1 MINVM
6 VNNSGSLNSNN
17 NFAETSTVNE
27 EFDLKLVFNF
37 LQRNKKLLSL
47 ISVIS
52 LFSGFLI
59 SFFPKRT
66 WEGQFQ
72 VVLSSEKEGRSNL
85 SSIYS
90 TLESFTGQP
99 SANTLKTEVGILTS
113 PSILIPVYEVTIANK
128 NLNSKKTYEFS
139 KWRKKLGIELKK
151 GTSILNISYRDKD
164 KNSILPVLEKLSST
178 YQNYSGE
185 RKKKINQFSQ
195 DSLEKQIKNFSKKS
209 ANSLRLAQEFAI
221 DQDLIY
227 FDPYQK
233 ENDVIRS
240 FEVEGKLASPSTP
253 LVEEKTSTFL
263 PLNDSIERVR
273 LQAANEIRKI
283 DMTLKKIDELE
294 NDQSLQYV
302 GSIIP
307 EIIKSQFI
315 NTLRDVDAALIE
327 AQSKYT
333 EDDVTVKRLLEKR
346 ALTNKHLKE
355 SSINYLES
363 KKIDSLAKLEAA
375 SRPKDVL
382 LKYKE
387 LVRNAKRDEN
397 TLINLEDQLMNV
409 FLNKSRKLVP
419 WELITKPTLLN
430 YPVDKTRLNLLIIS
444 LLGGFSLGSVY
455 LLMKEKRSGRIFELN
470 DLMKILPQGFVEM
483 INTNEIKSLEEKII
497 YLGELINNEA
507 SEKINIILLGEIQQ
521 KKIEIVKQYLSKN
534 KKNKIN
540 IEFKNSILDIKDEK
554 SLNTNFLLLEF
565 GAIKFSE
572 IKTFT
577 KYSQLFEV
585 NINGTIILE

>member
-1 MINVM
+1 M
-6 VNNSGSLNSNN
+6 
-17 NFAETSTVNE
+17 
-27 EFDLKLVFNF
+27 
-37 LQRNKKLLSL
+37 
-47 ISVIS
+47 
-52 LFSGFLI
+52 
-59 SFFPKRT
+59 
-66 WEGQFQ
+66 
-72 VVLSSEKEGRSNL
+72 
-85 SSIYS
+85 
-90 TLESFTGQP
+90 
-99 SANTLKTEVGILTS
+99 
-113 PSILIPVYEVTIANK
+113 
-128 NLNSKKTYEFS
+128 
-139 KWRKKLGIELKK
+139 
-151 GTSILNISYRDKD
+151 
-164 KNSILPVLEKLSST
+164 
-178 YQNYSGE
+178 
-185 RKKKINQFSQ
+185 
-195 DSLEKQIKNFSKKS
+195 
-209 ANSLRLAQEFAI
+209 
-221 DQDLIY
+221 
-227 FDPYQK
+227 
-233 ENDVIRS
+233 
-240 FEVEGKLASPSTP
+240 
-253 LVEEKTSTFL
+253 
-263 PLNDSIERVR
+263 
-273 LQAANEIRKI
+273 
-283 DMTLKKIDELE
+283 
-294 NDQSLQYV
+294 
-302 GSIIP
+302 
-307 EIIKSQFI
+307 
-315 NTLRDVDAALIE
+315 
-327 AQSKYT
+327 
-333 EDDVTVKRLLEKR
+333 
-346 ALTNKHLKE
+346 
-355 SSINYLES
+355 
-363 KKIDSLAKLEAA
+363 
-375 SRPKDVL
+375 

-430 YPVDKTRLNLLIIS
+430 NPVDKTRLNLLIIS

-521 KKIEIVKQYLSKN
+521 KKIQIVKQYLSKN